1 MDYNLVIDQ
10 GNSRAKVAI
19 FNEVSLVEAWQFESL
34 TPQLLLDTVADF
46 NIRAAIYCSVALQG
60 QEIVVTLRDIAT
72 NVYELTS
79 LLPLPVTVGYA
90 TPSTLGRDRVAAV
103 VGALSL
109 FPGTEVLVV
118 DAGTAIT
125 YDRLTAARNFIGGN
139 IAPGLWMRASAL
151 HTMTSRLPEVD
162 VESPGEVEEWG
173 TSTEGAIRAGVV
185 RGVAGEIT
193 HYRSLLPEGAQTI
206 LTGGDA
212 PFISQFINPLNLTV
226 EPLLVCKGLNS
237 ILLYNESR

>member
-1 MDYNLVIDQ
+1 MNYNLVIDQ

-19 FNEVSLVEAWQFESL
+19 FNEMSLVKSWQFETL
-34 TPQLLLDTVADF
+34 TPQSLLDAVAGFDI
-46 NIRAAIYCSVALQG
+46 NAAIYCSVALQG
-60 QEIVVTLRDIAT
+60 QEIVVTLRDIARH
-72 NVYELTS
+72 VYELTS
-79 LLPLPVTVGYA
+79 MLPLPLTIGYS

-103 VGALSL
+103 AGALSL
-109 FPGTEVLVV
+109 FPDTEVLVV

-125 YDRLTAARNFIGGN
+125 YDRLTASRCFIGGN
-139 IAPGLWMRASAL
+139 IAPGLWMRASSL
-151 HTMTSRLPEVD
+151 HTMTRRLPEVD
-162 VESPGEVEEWG
+162 VESPGAVEEWG
-173 TSTEGAIRAGVV
+173 TSTDGAIRAGIV

-193 HYRSLLPEGAQTI
+193 YYRSLLPEGAQTI

-212 PFISQFINPLNLTV
+212 PFISQFISPLNLTV

>member
-19 FNEVSLVEAWQFESL
+19 FNDVSLVKAWQFESL
-34 TPQLLLDTVADF
+34 TPQSLLKAVSDF
-46 NIRAAIYCSVALQG
+46 EIRAAIYCSVALQG
-60 QEIVVTLRDIAT
+60 QEIVVTLRDIAEH
-72 NVYELTS
+72 VYELTS
-79 LLPLPVTVGYA
+79 LLPLPITIGYS

-103 VGALSL
+103 AGALSM
-109 FPGTEVLVV
+109 FPDTEILVV

-125 YDRLTAARNFIGGN
+125 YDRLTASGNFVGGN
-139 IAPGLWMRASAL
+139 IAPGLWMRAAAL
-151 HTMTSRLPEVD
+151 HNMTSRLPEVD
-162 VESPGEVEEWG
+162 VESPGKVEEWG
-173 TSTEGAIRAGVV
+173 TSTDGAIRAGVV
-185 RGVAGEIT
+185 RGVAGEIM
-193 HYRSLLPEGAQTI
+193 HYRSLLPEGAHTI

-212 PFISQFINPLNLTV
+212 PFLAQFISPLNLTV